1 MEAMRAQKFWMVV
14 PALLIG
20 GVVGLASAKL
30 PAPPPADPAKAA
42 AAKAKAAEG
51 AKKAAAAMAKAQD
64 RAAEN
69 YKRNKGGMSAMAPDP
84 GKKKMK

>member
-1 MEAMRAQKFWMVV
+1 MNAPKFWMVI

-20 GVVGLASAKL
+20 GAVGLASAKL
-30 PAPPPADPAKAA
+30 PQAPMDDAAKAA
-42 AAKAKAAEG
+42 AAAKKAKAAEAG
-51 AKKAAAAMAKAQD
+51 KKAAEALAKAQD

-69 YKRNKGGMSAMAPDP
+69 YKRNKGGMSAMAMPAP